1 MDETADEDS
10 GISDYRYD
18 DDVDDTGSG
27 DDDNDQC
34 GDNVDDDDGYA
45 CNKCQEPLEEACAT
59 HPALPLNTKDTAS
72 IIVLIIIIIIVIIN
86 ILTMII
92 AITG

>member
-1 MDETADEDS
+1 MDEAVDDDS
-10 GISDYRYD
+10 GISDYKHD

-34 GDNVDDDDGYA
+34 GDDVDDDDGYA

-72 IIVLIIIIIIVIIN
+72 IIVIIIIIIIVIIN

-92 AITG
+92 AIMG

>member
-1 MDETADEDS
+1 MDETADDDS
-10 GISDYRYD
+10 GISDYKYD

-34 GDNVDDDDGYA
+34 GDDVDDDDGYA

-59 HPALPLNTKDTAS
+59 QANHPRNTKDTPTR
-72 IIVLIIIIIIVIIN
+72 
-86 ILTMII
+86 ILKIKTK
-92 AITG
+92 TGFRLS